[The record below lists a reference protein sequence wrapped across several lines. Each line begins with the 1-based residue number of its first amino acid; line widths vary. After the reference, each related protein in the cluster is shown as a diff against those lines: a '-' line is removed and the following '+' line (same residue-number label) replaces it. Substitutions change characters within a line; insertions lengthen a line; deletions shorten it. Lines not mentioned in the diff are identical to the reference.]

1 MKRFI
6 LNKWEREVFE
16 NADKFTAVVFK
27 GRGQYER
34 HEFATEAEALK
45 FATYNPRNREWV
57 FYAIAG
63 LHDVCFASQG

>member
-6 LNKWEREVFE
+6 LNKWETEVFE

-45 FATYNPRNREWV
+45 FAIRIEGNKNKEIPNVV
-57 FYAIAG
+57 FK
-63 LHDVCFASQG
+63 DVLL